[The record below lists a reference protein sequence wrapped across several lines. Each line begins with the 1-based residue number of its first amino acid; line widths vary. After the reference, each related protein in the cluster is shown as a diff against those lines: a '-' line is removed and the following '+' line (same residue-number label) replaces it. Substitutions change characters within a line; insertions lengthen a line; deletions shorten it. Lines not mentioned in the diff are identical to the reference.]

1 MYDPGKW
8 FAAAEW
14 GTTNLHSVL
23 GKSTGWY
30 ASSGYRVASFT
41 PYLTYGLAKADNL
54 SDPGLTISALP
65 PALAGPAMGL
75 NAALNAIL
83 STKRVR
89 STISAGV
96 RWDFVKNADL
106 KLQLDHT

>member
-1 MYDPGKW
+1 
-8 FAAAEW
+8 
-14 GTTNLHSVL
+14 
-23 GKSTGWY
+23 
-30 ASSGYRVASFT
+30 
-41 PYLTYGLAKADNL
+41 
-54 SDPGLTISALP
+54 
-65 PALAGPAMGL
+65 LAGPAMGL

-106 KLQLDHT
+106 KLQLDHTRIGAGSTGELSNTQPDFQLGSRFNLLSITVDFVF